1 MLNLPMKSTRRIT
14 MEIRVFD
21 SLPDEARKIR
31 TDVFVDEQGF
41 HDEFDETDKSASHLV
56 AFDGNEAVATARIFF
71 DSGRCVIG
79 RIAVIKRLRG
89 TGIGSEI
96 IKAAEREI
104 IKSGNGCA
112 YIHAQQRARGFYEKI
127 GYTAFGE
134 YEPDQGYPHIWM
146 KKDLK

>member
-1 MLNLPMKSTRRIT
+1 
-14 MEIRVFD
+14 MEIKVFD

-104 IKSGNGCA
+104 IKGGNGCA
-112 YIHAQQRARGFYEKI
+112 YIYAQLRARGFYEKI

>member
-1 MLNLPMKSTRRIT
+1 
-14 MEIRVFD
+14 MEIKVFD
-21 SLPDEARKIR
+21 SLPDEARRIR

-41 HDEFDETDKSASHLV
+41 HDEFDETDKSALHLV
-56 AFDGNEAVATARIFF
+56 AFDGNEAVATARVFL
-71 DSGRCVIG
+71 DGRRCVIG

-112 YIHAQQRARGFYEKI
+112 YIHAQLRARGFYEKI